1 MAVKEKSKSNKKAIK
16 QKVSANKD
24 SAKPKQVDLDQLT
37 TINSDDEN
45 EDLEFESDGEF
56 EEKNTKNSKNKY
68 DSGLKHQKDDI
79 ELNKNFVF
87 QLENTFELQEQD
99 LMQSWDF
106 ESKEKPED
114 KKKDVDLDKIIK
126 RKGGLVGLV
135 GVEKAEEEEEI
146 KEEEDEEDL
155 AMDGFGMGA
164 KANANKE
171 ESSEEE
177 NDDEEEEE
185 EEEEENNDQGD
196 EEAEGSD
203 EDSEEAINNF
213 FASKEETEDLQKE
226 KHQTFNSLELARP
239 ILKGLAS
246 LGYTKPSPIQSS
258 AIPIALLGKDI
269 IAGAVTGS
277 GKTAAFMIPILERL
291 IYKPS
296 NVPTTRVIII
306 TPTRELAIQ
315 IADVGKKIA
324 QFLPKITFGLAVG
337 GLNLR
342 QQELQLQKKPDIVIA
357 TPGRL
362 VDHLKNSVNF
372 NVDALD
378 ILVMDEA
385 DRMLE
390 DGFQEEL
397 KEILDI
403 LPTQRQTMLFSATM
417 NSKIKQ
423 LITLSLKRPV
433 KIMIN
438 PPKQAANKLVQ
449 EFVRIRNRDN
459 LKQALLYHLLTK
471 LDANQ
476 QFRIVVF
483 IARKEQVHKLR
494 IILGLLGL
502 NVAELHGSLTQ
513 EQRLQAVT
521 QFKNLDKSVLLCT
534 DLASRGLDIPKI
546 EVVINYDM
554 PKSYEIYLHRI
565 GRTARAGREGRSIS
579 FVGESTQDRS
589 IVKEAIKSINETSKN
604 GNNKSRGKALG
615 RNVSWEEV
623 EQYNKI
629 LEDKATT
636 IEEILDE
643 EKQEKE
649 ILRAEMEIRKG
660 ENLLKHEKEILSRPK
675 RTWFKS
681 EKDKKNS
688 DMLQALKDTKKDMNS
703 RKRKQQEEHEEG
715 VKRSYKKT
723 KNDRAVDQ
731 EKFFKKQAG
740 KKAGK
745 SKGKFGGRR

>member
-1 MAVKEKSKSNKKAIK
+1 MATKVKAKQAKSVTPKLNKA
-16 QKVSANKD
+16 
-24 SAKPKQVDLDQLT
+24 VDLDQLT
-37 TINSDDEN
+37 TISSDEEN
-45 EDLEFESDGEF
+45 ENLEYESEDED
-56 EEKNTKNSKNKY
+56 EKDKDKIIKDKK
-68 DSGLKHQKDDI
+68 DSIQM
-79 ELNKNFVF
+79 NKNFTF
-87 QLENTFELQEQD
+87 QLENTFEFEDKD

-106 ESKEKPED
+106 ETGEKKKEE
-114 KKKDVDLDKIIK
+114 KKDVDLDKIIK

-135 GVEKAEEEEEI
+135 GVEEQQEL
-146 KEEEDEEDL
+146 KEESDDDDL
-155 AMDGFGMGA
+155 AMDGFGMGV
-164 KANANKE
+164 KKDDSEVE
-171 ESSEEE
+171 ESESEA
-177 NDDEEEEE
+177 EEEEE
-185 EEEEENNDQGD
+185 QQEELVEDI
-196 EEAEGSD
+196 EAAESD
-203 EDSEEAINNF
+203 EDSEEAIKNF
-213 FASKEETEDLQKE
+213 YADKEETADIQKQQ
-226 KHQTFNSLELARP
+226 HQTFNSLELARP
-239 ILKGLAS
+239 ILKGLAA
-246 LGYTKPSPIQSS
+246 LGYVKPSAIQSA
-258 AIPIALLGKDI
+258 AIPVALLGKDV

-291 IYKPS
+291 VYKPS

-324 QFLPKITFGLAVG
+324 QFLPKVSFGLAVG

-362 VDHLKNSVNF
+362 VDHLKNSMNF
-372 NVDALD
+372 NVDSLD
-378 ILVMDEA
+378 ILVLDEA

-403 LPTQRQTMLFSATM
+403 LPKKRQTMLFSATM

-423 LITLSLKRPV
+423 LIALSLNKPV
-433 KIMIN
+433 RLMIN

-449 EFVRIRNRDN
+449 EFVRIRNRDT
-459 LKQALLYHLLTK
+459 LKQALLYNLLTK
-471 LDANQ
+471 LDAHQ

-579 FVGESTQDRS
+579 FVGETTQDRN
-589 IVKEAIKSINETSKN
+589 IVKEAIKSISET
-604 GNNKSRGKALG
+604 GTNNKSRGKALG
-615 RNVSWEEV
+615 RNVNWEEV
-623 EQYNKI
+623 EKVNNI
-629 LEDKATT
+629 LEDKKDT
-636 IEEILDE
+636 IDEILEE

-660 ENLLKHEKEILSRPK
+660 ENMLKHQKEILSRPK

-681 EKDKKNS
+681 EKDKKNN

-703 RKRKQQEEHEEG
+703 KKRKVMEDKEDLG
-715 VKRSYKKT
+715 GKRSYKKT
-723 KNDRAVDQ
+723 KTDRATDQ
-731 EKFFKKQAG
+731 EKSFKKQNG
-740 KKAGK
+740 KKFK
-745 SKGKFGGRR
+745 KGKFGNRKN